1 MPLFPIENLGQVG
14 IIRDVP
20 PWALPPNAWS
30 DGNNVRFF
38 DNGVAKCDGYRE
50 VMATCP
56 FAPYYIIPY
65 LANNQTYYW
74 IAFGATAIAV
84 WNGTTWT
91 DVTRQKTLTLNGA
104 VLAGASSITVDTGA
118 VLTSLSATGTLY
130 VGDEV
135 TGSVDFEE
143 LTYSARNTSTGV
155 ITLTGVTAYAHSDNG
170 IVTPSQTTATS
181 DEPYTANLTDK
192 RWSVSDMNG
201 LLVATNGSDQP
212 QMWPL
217 SSGLPSVSNPFIALR
232 NWPSTTYNTKVIRSF
247 KTFLVGLNWNT
258 DNPQPNLVRWSTEAS
273 YGSPPSTWDITDKT
287 LDAGAYELSD
297 TQGAIID
304 GRPLGDGFLIYKED
318 AIYLMSYV
326 GVPYIFSFRLLSP
339 TIGLLAKEALGE
351 FEGGHFF
358 IGNTDCYICNG
369 QTVTAILPKK
379 VRRAMFEDMEG
390 SQYQKCFVAADYTR
404 NEMLACFPSIG
415 ADEVD
420 RAMIWNWKDNTFSF
434 RDLPDTASIGRGI
447 EDISPGETW
456 DANTNTWNTGIGG
469 WGTRNFDSVAKYL
482 VFANIG
488 RGTAITAATQANP
501 VVITST
507 AHGLTDA
514 DYIFIDSVAGMT
526 ELNGNRY
533 YADVLTA
540 NTFGLYSNEALSA
553 AINGT
558 GYTAYTS
565 GGYIYEPK
573 IFRDSFGYKE
583 DTVNMTSFVER
594 TGYDLGDPKSV
605 KYVSAVYP
613 QMRINGDN
621 SVNIYVGKQMSTE
634 EGVNWEGPIAFNP
647 NSQSKVSCRV
657 TGKYIGVKIESTT
670 DTDWNLQ
677 GLAFEVQNR
686 GGRGSRMQT

>member
-1 MPLFPIENLGQVG
+1 MPLIPIENLGQVG

-135 TGSVDFEE
+135 TGSADFEE
-143 LTYSARNTSTGV
+143 LTYSARDTGTGV
-155 ITLTGVTAYAHSDNG
+155 ITLTGVTAYAHSDNDV
-170 IVTPSQTTATS
+170 VTPSQSTATS

-201 LLVATNGSDQP
+201 LLVATNGADEP

-217 SSGLPSVSNPFIALR
+217 NSGIPSVSNPFIALR
-232 NWPSTTYNTKVIRSF
+232 NWPAPTYNTKVIRSF

-273 YGSPPSTWDITDKT
+273 YGSAPSTWDITDKT

-326 GVPYIFSFRLLSP
+326 GVPYIFGFRLLSP

-369 QTVTAILPKK
+369 QTVTPILPKK

-390 SQYQKCFVAADYTR
+390 TQYQKCFVAADYTR
-404 NEMLACFPSIG
+404 NEMLACYPSIG
-415 ADEVD
+415 SDEVD

-447 EDISPGETW
+447 IDIAPGETW
-456 DANTNTWNTGIGG
+456 NANTNTWNTGIGG

-482 VFANIG
+482 VFA
-488 RGTAITAATQANP
+488 
-501 VVITST
+501 
-507 AHGLTDA
+507 
-514 DYIFIDSVAGMT
+514 
-526 ELNGNRY
+526 
-533 YADVLTA
+533 DVT
-540 NTFGLYSNEALSA
+540 NTKLQ
-553 AINGT
+553 
-558 GYTAYTS
+558 
-565 GGYIYEPK
+565 
-573 IFRDSFGYKE
+573 RDSFGYKE

-613 QMRINGDN
+613 QMRVNGDN

-634 EGVNWEGPIAFNP
+634 EGINWEGPIAFNP
-647 NSQSKVSCRV
+647 NTQSKVSCRV
-657 TGKYIGVKIESTT
+657 TGKYIGVKIESDT

-686 GGRGSRMQT
+686 GGRGSRIQA